1 MKKQFVTAAKN
12 RCKIKMAIQGPSGSG
27 KTYSALLT
35 AHGLTGDWKKIAV
48 LDTENGSAHLYS
60 DLGEYLVLN
69 MTPPY
74 SPEEYMEA
82 IKSASEQGIECLI
95 IDSISSEWSGQGGI
109 LDIHSNIPGNSFAAW
124 SKVTPRH
131 NAFIQSILQ
140 SNLHIIATMRS
151 KTDYVM
157 NEKNGKHVP
166 EKVGL
171 KAVQREDVEYE
182 FTIVME
188 LSQRHIATISKDRT
202 GLFKNKPEVSLSAEV
217 GKLIAQWCNSGG
229 GDDTDKVEI
238 VQENFTN
245 RINSCLSVAEL
256 MELYNN
262 NSEQHVSHRDLF
274 IKRKNQ
280 IKVKLNTYSNNE
292 LHH

>member
-1 MKKQFVTAAKN
+1 MKKQFVSAAKN

-35 AHGLTGDWKKIAV
+35 AYGLTGDWKKIAV

-60 DLGEYLVLN
+60 DLGDYWVLN
-69 MTPPY
+69 MKPPY
-74 SPEEYMEA
+74 SPEEYTAA
-82 IKSASEQGIECLI
+82 IKSAKEIGVECLI
-95 IDSISSEWSGQGGI
+95 IDTISAEWSGEGGI

-131 NAFIQSILQ
+131 NAFIQTMLQ
-140 SNLHIIATMRS
+140 SDLHIIATMRS

-157 NEKNGKHVP
+157 NEKNGKQVP

-182 FTIVME
+182 FTLVME

-202 GLFKNKPEVSLSAEV
+202 GLFKNKPELTLTTDT
-217 GKLIAQWCNSGG
+217 GKLIAQWCNTTSAESSVDEVEV
-229 GDDTDKVEI
+229 DD
-238 VQENFTN
+238 FTS
-245 RINSCLSVAEL
+245 RINSCLTLGEL
-256 MELYNN
+256 MDLFNN
-262 NSEQHVSHRDLF
+262 NPEQGATHRELF

-280 IKVKLNTYSNNE
+280 ISLTLNNYSSNGV
-292 LHH
+292 HH